1 MDPYKVLELPKN
13 FTIEQLRSNYKR
25 IAVQVHPDKGGS
37 DYLFKAV
44 TMCYQK
50 LKKEYELRK
59 ADAPFYE
66 LREKA
71 GEHKSRGAAP
81 PPRLQKGEKF
91 NADRF
96 NRMFEE
102 HKITDDEPSAEGYA
116 SWMSKSDPRR
126 EDLDVKNSL
135 GKFSL
140 DKFNRAFESTPVS
153 KDSRVLARYRD
164 PLPAQQVVAAELG
177 VNKID
182 DFSGQDSNGKLV
194 FTDYK
199 VAHTTTRLVD
209 PGSVRARK
217 EFRSVEDLQAS
228 REKVRYTMSEK
239 ERALYEKTRERDAE
253 RERARLHA
261 LQQRDEFIER
271 QYQKLTQLLGT

>member
-13 FTIEQLRSNYKR
+13 FTLEQLRSNYKR

-44 TMCYQK
+44 TLCYQK
-50 LKKEYELRK
+50 LKKEHELRK
-59 ADAPFYE
+59 EDKPFYE

-71 GEHKSRGAAP
+71 GEQRPRAAV

-102 HKITDDEPSAEGYA
+102 HKIADDEPSTEGYA

-126 EDLDVKNSL
+126 EDLDVKNNL

-140 DKFNRAFESTPVS
+140 DKFNRAFENTPVS
-153 KDSRVLARYRD
+153 KDSRVLTRYRD

-177 VNKID
+177 VKKID
-182 DFSGQDSNGKLV
+182 DFSGQDANGKLM

-209 PGSVRARK
+209 PGSVRPRK
-217 EFRSVEDLQAS
+217 DFRSVEDLQAS
-228 REKVRYTMSEK
+228 REKVRYTMNEK
-239 ERALYEKTRERDAE
+239 EKVLYEKARERDDNKE
-253 RERARLHA
+253 QARLHA
-261 LQQRDEFIER
+261 LRQRDEFIER
-271 QYQKLTQLLGT
+271 QYQKLTQLLGS

>member
-13 FTIEQLRSNYKR
+13 FTLEQLRSNYKR

-44 TMCYQK
+44 TLCYQK
-50 LKKEYELRK
+50 LKKEHDLRK
-59 ADAPFYE
+59 ADALFYE

-71 GEHKSRGAAP
+71 GEHTVRAP
-81 PPRLQKGEKF
+81 PLRKGETF

-96 NRMFEE
+96 NKMFEE
-102 HKITDDEPSAEGYA
+102 HKIADDEPSSEGYA
-116 SWMSKSDPRR
+116 GWMSRSDPRR
-126 EDLDVKNSL
+126 EDLDVKNSI

-153 KDSRVLARYRD
+153 KDSRVLTRYRD

-177 VNKID
+177 VQKID
-182 DFSGQDSNGKLV
+182 DFSGHDANGKLV

-209 PGSVRARK
+209 PSSVRARK

-239 ERALYEKTRERDAE
+239 ERHMYEKARIKDEE
-253 RERARLHA
+253 RERARVSA
-261 LQQRDEFIER
+261 LRQRDEFIER

>member
-13 FTIEQLRSNYKR
+13 FTLEQLRSNYKR

-50 LKKEYELRK
+50 LKKEHELRK

-66 LREKA
+66 LRDKA
-71 GEHKSRGAAP
+71 GEHRERAA

-96 NRMFEE
+96 NKMFEE
-102 HKITDDEPSAEGYA
+102 HKIADDESSSVGYA
-116 SWMSKSDPRR
+116 NWMSRSDPRR
-126 EDLDVKNSL
+126 EDLDVKNRI

-177 VNKID
+177 VQKVD
-182 DFSGQDSNGKLV
+182 DFSGQDANGKLV

-209 PGSVRARK
+209 PTNVRARK

-239 ERALYEKTRERDAE
+239 ERALYEKARERDE
-253 RERARLHA
+253 DKESARLHA
-261 LQQRDEFIER
+261 LRQRDDLIER